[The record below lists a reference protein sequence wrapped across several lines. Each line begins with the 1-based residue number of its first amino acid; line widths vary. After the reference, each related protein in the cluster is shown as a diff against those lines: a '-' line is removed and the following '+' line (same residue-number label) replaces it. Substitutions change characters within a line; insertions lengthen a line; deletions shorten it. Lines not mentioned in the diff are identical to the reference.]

1 MKHSYRQTSHHP
13 STNHKNHKSK
23 EDSMKS
29 PGTILRTLTLAGAFL
44 LVALWA
50 PTAALANTAAGT
62 VITNVA
68 TVTWEG
74 GPAEGVSASAQVT
87 VELKAAIPTLD
98 FASNDPADLDSV
110 PEGTLVTL
118 TYTLTSNANGE
129 DSYALAASFADHAT
143 IISTPTATVN
153 GGSAT
158 ISLGASVALSATVD
172 GTSTIITLPADSSAH
187 GITDTSIVIIGG
199 TPFPVTGV
207 NDGANTITITGTP
220 AVGAGTPIQERKEFT
235 VTFATGTLLGANTAG
250 IHTVTTTATGTA
262 GPASGVQTVT
272 VTKATLNISK
282 SANPISAQPGGT
294 VTFTIT
300 VENTG
305 AAAASS
311 IEITDSI
318 PAFTTFAG
326 NVSTT
331 PAGVVEYSDDDGDTW
346 SDSRPATVTD
356 IRVIYGSLDPAG
368 SITFEFDVTID

>member
-1 MKHSYRQTSHHP
+1 
-13 STNHKNHKSK
+13 
-23 EDSMKS
+23 MKS

-110 PEGTLVTL
+110 SEGTLVTL